1 MHGGLE
7 PNSQTERVHALA
19 NLMSWWHQ
27 IVHDLECVGEGQKC
41 SYNIGLVDS
50 MAMHI
55 IREKNIFKWIL
66 LLSLRKGK
74 DQVDGKESINK
85 GKCLLL

>member
-1 MHGGLE
+1 
-7 PNSQTERVHALA
+7 
-19 NLMSWWHQ
+19 
-27 IVHDLECVGEGQKC
+27 
-41 SYNIGLVDS
+41 

>member
-1 MHGGLE
+1 V
-7 PNSQTERVHALA
+7 QERGKNAF
-19 NLMSWWHQ
+19 
-27 IVHDLECVGEGQKC
+27 
-41 SYNIGLVDS
+41 YNIGLVDS

-66 LLSLRKGK
+66 LLSLRKGN

>member
-1 MHGGLE
+1 
-7 PNSQTERVHALA
+7 
-19 NLMSWWHQ
+19 
-27 IVHDLECVGEGQKC
+27 
-41 SYNIGLVDS
+41 VDS